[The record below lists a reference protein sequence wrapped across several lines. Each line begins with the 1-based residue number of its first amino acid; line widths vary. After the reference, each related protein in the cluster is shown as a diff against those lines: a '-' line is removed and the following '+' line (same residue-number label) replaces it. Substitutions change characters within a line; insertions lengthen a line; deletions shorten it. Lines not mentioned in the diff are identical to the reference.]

1 MSRVLFFFRCV
12 AGVCGG
18 GGGGGSECPFRGSF
32 INLECAANFLE
43 RGGGILSLLSERN
56 GAKKGRTPSS
66 RDVSTRSFGREGG
79 QKRRHELSKQAL
91 QWTMPKKE
99 LRREAD
105 EILIVTPP
113 STSLRSTPRANHA
126 CLFDQG
132 GRKVICFP
140 PPSFPS
146 HVAKIAKI
154 KREEGEMSAHSSEIA
169 KYSQLL
175 DPCKYELTSAWLNPF
190 SRCQSR
196 PGRRLRRRHH
206 GLLKKRGRVSAA
218 AAAARVGRHQKG
230 KK

>member
-1 MSRVLFFFRCV
+1 MHQSVDWAMTGQSPLSFSLLRLRLWWWWFRMPISWLIYQSRVRRQFSRKRRLD
-12 AGVCGG
+12 
-18 GGGGGSECPFRGSF
+18 SF
-32 INLECAANFLE
+32 SLE
-43 RGGGILSLLSERN
+43 REEWG
-56 GAKKGRTPSS
+56 KKGKNPFFERCLYQIV
-66 RDVSTRSFGREGG
+66 RGGG

-113 STSLRSTPRANHA
+113 STSLRSTPRENHA

-154 KREEGEMSAHSSEIA
+154 KREEGEMIAHSSEIA
-169 KYSQLL
+169 KCSQLP
-175 DPCKYELTSAWLNPF
+175 DPCKYE
-190 SRCQSR
+190 
-196 PGRRLRRRHH
+196 
-206 GLLKKRGRVSAA
+206 
-218 AAAARVGRHQKG
+218 
-230 KK
+230 